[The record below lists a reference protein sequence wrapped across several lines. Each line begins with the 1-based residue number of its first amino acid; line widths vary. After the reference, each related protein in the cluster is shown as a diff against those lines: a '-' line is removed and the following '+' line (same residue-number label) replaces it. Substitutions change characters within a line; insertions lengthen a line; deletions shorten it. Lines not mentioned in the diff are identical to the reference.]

1 MFRATNVERTSMSRV
16 LTCLLA
22 LVCGLGV
29 LQNAAAQS
37 SNGQITGLVTDSTGA
52 AVEGATVVAT
62 NTATGVEYTTRSN
75 GSGVYVLPQLVPG
88 PYKVS
93 LSHQGFATVERPDVA
108 VRTGDRLSLDFSLKP
123 ATTKE
128 VVTVTESLPLLQ
140 ADQSSESTVLDNKM
154 ITELPQLNRNSLDLT
169 GVTPQVQGKGPLSD
183 NIASLGNATYLIANN
198 GNSYAVSGGQV
209 NGTNISVDGNQIQ
222 DSEFN
227 AVNRAIPTPDSIG
240 EFRVESGVLTAD
252 HGRYSGGVIT
262 MNTKSGTNELHGRL
276 FEYFRNQIFNSNGW
290 QNNDIGATR
299 QAFHQN
305 NYGLSLGGPLTIP
318 HVYNGANRTF
328 FYFGWEGE
336 RYNTG
341 APVLTTV
348 PTALQQ
354 QGDFSQTIIDYNVD
368 QTTGVKTPYYAAIFD
383 PFHLDSNGNRMQYGS
398 VPGAPVGFNGF
409 SGSKICSQAD
419 LTGGTCPAA
428 SQGLSLQSTLF
439 AHYMAL
445 YPQPNHV
452 ANGNDGYSNNRL
464 DNIAITRP
472 TDRFFVRLDEN
483 LSNSQRFNLSV
494 SRTHMTNNI
503 PAPWLHAAR
512 SYTYDHDVTGSLQ
525 YNWVINP
532 TSILDV
538 HLGFGVAKLYDDGVS
553 GDGSAPDPSIDTTTW
568 GFDPLIISNPSRTT
582 SQIAPVLNIG
592 GVGATGSPAFA
603 NVGGSQF
610 DTFINQTTN
619 GTVAFTKVF
628 GRHTVKVGYEQYFY
642 RFSEIGGDHTGV
654 AWINNGGG
662 SVQNWQN
669 SGDATT
675 GFPLAELMMG
685 SSHVFQWGN
694 WQITPYGFNE
704 AMYGMDDWKVNQKL
718 TVQIG
723 LRWDHD
729 GGRSPRDFGESTPL
743 TYLINARNVLNPIP
757 SWNWGQ
763 VTSTAGLS
771 GLSSLPQPG
780 WLTQGTTG
788 QVVLLDTPPY
798 PQKKLY
804 TTDMTNFQPRLGMAY
819 AFNDKTVVHASAGI
833 VDQGMGGLS
842 TDWFSF
848 YYNTVTMNQI
858 SSLDGQHWVS
868 ELGPDHGLGTFP
880 TQPSGSNLGYY
891 PRITTNAQY
900 SNITFGQAA
909 NPTQGGAATLNHF
922 QSPTDYIWDVSVQRQ
937 VGRSWTATA
946 DYTGIRGI
954 HLLMPLWGWS
964 LNNIPLQYYQLGT
977 AYEQQNPG
985 SNVFSVQV
993 PNPFYGLSQTFSSEP
1008 TLPLGQMLGL
1018 SPQYANTTPGQATWG
1033 RSFSNFLN
1041 LQIQSRG
1048 YHGLTLLASY
1058 NIRKT
1063 LTNSWGKD
1071 IQHGGPAGS
1080 GYLQNPHN
1088 LMEAYGV
1095 AGYEMPQTLLL
1106 NYSYELP
1113 FGHGR
1118 QFMSHGEGIGYKIL
1132 DEAIGGWNVAGVSTW
1147 DPKGTP
1153 LLVPQFQSLGQAP
1166 YDGLTAPGAAIRWSL
1181 APGVTV
1187 KKSSNYSSALVDPNS
1202 GSFFNGSPTKL
1213 LNPGAF
1219 VKTADFTLANS
1230 PFIFPNVRNPG
1241 AFFTDAT
1248 LLKKFPI
1255 AKEGATYFEL
1265 RLEAQNIFNHANF
1278 NNIDNNPNSPT
1289 FGGVLGK
1296 QQYPRIMQVGAR
1308 LFF

>member
-1 MFRATNVERTSMSRV
+1 MTFPASNRKSISVSCAMR
-16 LTCLLA
+16 LLVA
-22 LVCGLGV
+22 ASVWLAISPGLW
-29 LQNAAAQS
+29 AQS
-37 SNGQITGLVTDSTGA
+37 SNGQITGLVTDQTGA
-52 AVEGATVVAT
+52 AVEGANITAT
-62 NTATGVEYTTRSN
+62 NTATGVSYGTKSN

-93 LSHQGFATVERPDVA
+93 LSREGFATVQRTEMS
-108 VRTGDRLSLDFSLKP
+108 VRTGDHLALDFSLRP
-123 ATTKE
+123 ASAHE
-128 VVTVTESLPLLQ
+128 VVTVTESVPLLQ
-140 ADQSSESTVLDNKM
+140 SDQTSETTVLDNKM

-169 GVTPQVQGKGPLSD
+169 SVIPQVQGKGPLSD
-183 NIASLGNATYLIANN
+183 NIASLGNATYLLANN
-198 GNSYAVSGGQV
+198 GNSYAISGGQV
-209 NGTNISVDGNQIQ
+209 NGTSISVDGNQLQ

-262 MNTKSGTNELHGRL
+262 MNTKSGTNEFHGRL

-290 QNNDIGATR
+290 ANNDVNAPR

-305 NYGLSLGGPLTIP
+305 NYGLSLGGPVKIP
-318 HVYNGANRTF
+318 HLYNGSGKTF
-328 FYFGWEGE
+328 FFFGWEGE

-341 APVLTTV
+341 AVVSSTV
-348 PTALQQ
+348 PTLLQR
-354 QGDFSQTIIDYNVD
+354 QGDFSQTIIDYQNNS
-368 QTTGVKTPYYAAIFD
+368 PIYAAVFD
-383 PFHLDSNGNRMQYGS
+383 PYHLNSGGNRMQYGS
-398 VPGAPVGFNGF
+398 VPGAPVGANGL

-419 LTGGTCPAA
+419 VTGGTCPAA
-428 SQGLSLQSTLF
+428 SQGLSLQSSLF
-439 AHYMAL
+439 AHYMSL
-445 YPQPNHV
+445 YPTPNHV
-452 ANGNDGYSNNRL
+452 ASSIDGYSNDRL
-464 DNIAITRP
+464 DTIAITRP

-483 LSNSQRFNLSV
+483 LSNNQRINLSV
-494 SRTHMTNNI
+494 SRTHMTNRI

-512 SYTYDHDVTGSLQ
+512 SYSFDHDVTGSVQ
-525 YNWVINP
+525 YNWVVSP

-538 HLGFGVAKLYDDGVS
+538 HLGFGVAKLYSDGVS
-553 GDGSAPDPSIDTTTW
+553 GDGSDPDPNVDTTAW
-568 GFDPLIISNPSRTT
+568 GFDPLVMSNPSRST
-582 SQIAPVLNIG
+582 SNIPPVLNVG
-592 GVGATGSPAFA
+592 SVGATGSQAFS

-619 GTVAFTKVF
+619 GTVAFTKVL
-628 GRHTVKVGYEQYFY
+628 GRHTIKVGYEQYFY

-654 AWINNGGG
+654 AWVNNGGG
-662 SVQNWQN
+662 SQQNWQN
-669 SGDATT
+669 PQDATT

-704 AMYGMDDWKVNQKL
+704 AGYGMDDWKVNRKL

-729 GGRSPRDFGESTPL
+729 GGRTPRDFGVSTPL
-743 TYLINARNVLNPIP
+743 TYLINARNVLDPIS

-763 VTSTAGLS
+763 VTSQVPGLA
-771 GLSSLPQPG
+771 SLPQPG

-788 QVVLLDTPPY
+788 QVVLLNTPEH
-798 PQKKLY
+798 PQKTLY
-804 TTDMTNFQPRLGMAY
+804 HTNWLNFQPRLGIAY
-819 AFNDKTVVHASAGI
+819 AFNDKTVLHASAGI
-833 VDQGMGGLS
+833 IDEGLGGLS

-848 YYNTVTMNQI
+848 YYNTVTMNQL
-858 SSLDGQHWVS
+858 SSVDGQHWIS

-880 TQPSGSNLGYY
+880 LQGSGTNLGYFL
-891 PRITTNAQY
+891 PITTNAQF

-909 NPTQGGAATLNHF
+909 NPTQGGAGTLNNF
-922 QSPTDYIWDVSVQRQ
+922 KSPTDYTWDFSVQRQ
-937 VGRSWTATA
+937 IGKNWTATA

-964 LNNIPLQYYQLGT
+964 LNNVPLQYYSLGK
-977 AYEQQNPG
+977 AYEAANPG
-985 SNVFSVQV
+985 SNVFDVQV
-993 PNPFYGLSQTFSSEP
+993 PNPFFGLSQTFSSET
-1008 TLPLGQMLGL
+1008 TLPLGQVLGL

-1033 RSFSNFLN
+1033 RSFANFLN
-1041 LQIQSRG
+1041 LQIQSRS

-1080 GYLQNPHN
+1080 GFLQNPHN

-1095 AGYEMPQTLLL
+1095 AGYEVPQTLLL

-1113 FGHGR
+1113 FGRGR
-1118 QFMSHGEGIGYKIL
+1118 QFMNHGGGAFKVL
-1132 DEAIGGWNVAGVSTW
+1132 DQIIGGWNVAGVSTW
-1147 DPKGTP
+1147 NPKGTP
-1153 LLVPQFQSLGQAP
+1153 VLVPQVPG
-1166 YDGLTAPGAAIRWSL
+1166 GITAPGAAIRYSL
-1181 APGVTV
+1181 ASGVGV
-1187 KKSSNYSSALVDPNS
+1187 KKSSDYGAALVDPNL
-1202 GSFFNGSPTKL
+1202 GTFFSSNGTGV
-1213 LNPGAF
+1213 LNPAAF
-1219 VKTADFTLANS
+1219 VPTPDFTLSNT
-1230 PFIFPNVRNPG
+1230 PFIFPNLRNPG
-1241 AFFTDAT
+1241 AFYTDAT

-1265 RLEAQNIFNHANF
+1265 RMEAQNVFNHANF
-1278 NNIDNNPNSPT
+1278 NRIDNSPTSPT

-1296 QQYPRIMQVGAR
+1296 TGQRIMQIGAR
-1308 LFF
+1308 IFF

>member
-1 MFRATNVERTSMSRV
+1 MSRAKDVKRTSMLRV
-16 LTCLLA
+16 VTCLLA
-22 LVCGLGV
+22 LLCWY
-29 LQNAAAQS
+29 AAVQKAVAQS

-52 AVEGATVVAT
+52 AVEGATVTAT
-62 NTATGVEYTTRSN
+62 NNATGVEYTTKSN
-75 GSGVYVLPQLVPG
+75 GAGVYVLPQLVPG

-93 LSHQGFATVERPDVA
+93 LSHEGFATVDRPEIV
-108 VRTGDRLSLDFSLKP
+108 VRTGDHLSLDFSLKP

-128 VVTVTESLPLLQ
+128 IVTVTESAPLLQ
-140 ADQSSESTVLDNKM
+140 ADQTSASTVLDNKM

-169 GVTPQVQGKGPLSD
+169 AVTPQVQGKGPLSD

-198 GNSYAVSGGQV
+198 GNSYAVAGGQV
-209 NGTNISVDGNQIQ
+209 NGTNISVDGNQLQ

-252 HGRYSGGVIT
+252 HGRYSGGIIT

-276 FEYFRNQIFNSNGW
+276 FEYFRNQIMNSNGW

-341 APVLTTV
+341 ATVQTTV

-354 QGDFSQTIIDYNVD
+354 QGDFSQTIIDYQND
-368 QTTGVKTPYYAAIFD
+368 SPIYAAIFD
-383 PFHLDSNGNRMQYGS
+383 PYHLDANGNRMAYGH
-398 VPGAPVGFNGF
+398 VANAPVGANGLY
-409 SGSKICSQAD
+409 GSKICSQAD
-419 LTGGTCPAA
+419 ITGGTCPAA
-428 SQGLSLQSTLF
+428 SQGLSLQSSLF

-452 ANGNDGYSNNRL
+452 PSSIDGYSNDRL
-464 DNIAITRP
+464 DSISITRP

-483 LSNSQRFNLSV
+483 LSNSQRFNLSI

-538 HLGFGVAKLYDDGVS
+538 HLGLGVAKLYDDGVS
-553 GDGSAPDPSIDTTTW
+553 GDGSSPDPSIDTTTW
-568 GFDPLIISNPSRTT
+568 GFDPLVVSNPSRTT
-582 SQIAPVLNIG
+582 SHIAPVLNIG
-592 GVGATGSPAFA
+592 SVGATGSPAFS

-610 DTFINQTTN
+610 DTFINQTEN
-619 GTVAFTKVF
+619 ASVAFTKVF
-628 GRHTVKVGYEQYFY
+628 GRHTIKVGYEQYFY

-669 SGDATT
+669 SGDPTT

-704 AMYGMDDWKVNQKL
+704 AAYAMDDWKVNRKL
-718 TVQIG
+718 TVQMG
-723 LRWDHD
+723 MRWDHD
-729 GGRSPRDFGESTPL
+729 GGRAPRDFGISTPL
-743 TYLINARNVLNPIP
+743 TYDINARNVLAPI
-757 SWNWGQ
+757 SGWDWSQ
-763 VTSTAGLS
+763 VTAAVPGL
-771 GLSSLPQPG
+771 GALPQPG
-780 WLTQGTTG
+780 WLTQGATGRVVMLNTPEYPRKNLYNTTWAN
-788 QVVLLDTPPY
+788 L
-798 PQKKLY
+798 
-804 TTDMTNFQPRLGMAY
+804 QPRLGIAY
-819 AFNDKTVVHASAGI
+819 AFNDKTVLHASAGI
-833 VDQGMGGLS
+833 IDQGLNGLS

-848 YYNTVTMNQI
+848 YYNTITMNQI
-858 SSLDGQHWVS
+858 SSLDGQHWIS
-868 ELGPDHGLGTFP
+868 EIGPDHGLGTFP
-880 TQPSGSNLGYY
+880 LQGSGSNLGFY
-891 PRITTNAQY
+891 PVVKDNAQY
-900 SNITFGQAA
+900 AYITFGQAA
-909 NPTQGGAATLNHF
+909 NPTQGGAATISNF
-922 QSPTDYIWDVSVQRQ
+922 KSPTDYTWDFSVQRQ
-937 VGRSWTATA
+937 VGKDWTATV
-946 DYTGIRGI
+946 DYTGVRGI

-964 LNNIPLQYYQLGT
+964 LNNIPTQYYALGT
-977 AYEQQNPG
+977 QYEQQNPG
-985 SNVFSVQV
+985 SNVFSTQV
-993 PNPFYGLSQTFSSEP
+993 PNPFLGLSQTFSSEP
-1008 TLPLGQMLGL
+1008 TLPLSQVLGL

-1041 LQIQSRG
+1041 MQIQSRG

-1058 NIRKT
+1058 SIRKT

-1080 GYLQNPHN
+1080 GFLQNPHN

-1095 AGYEMPQTLLL
+1095 AGYEMPQTVLL

-1118 QFMSHGEGIGYKIL
+1118 QFMSHGSGFGYKIL
-1132 DEAIGGWNVAGVSTW
+1132 DQVIGGWNIAGVSTW
-1147 DPKGTP
+1147 NPKGTP

-1166 YDGLTAPGAAIRWSL
+1166 YYGLTAPGAAIRWSV
-1181 APGVTV
+1181 APGVKV
-1187 KKSSNYSSALVDPNS
+1187 KSSSNYSAALVDPNM
-1202 GSFFNGSPTKL
+1202 GTFFSSSPKGV
-1213 LNPGAF
+1213 LNAGAF
-1219 VKTADFTLANS
+1219 VKTPDFTLANS

-1241 AFFTDAT
+1241 SFFTDAT

-1265 RLEAQNIFNHANF
+1265 RMEAQNIFNHANY

-1289 FGGVLGK
+1289 FGGVMGK
-1296 QQYPRIMQVGAR
+1296 TQNPRIMQIGAR

>member
-1 MFRATNVERTSMSRV
+1 MTFPASDRKSISISSAMRLLVIASVCLGLSQSMW
-16 LTCLLA
+16 
-22 LVCGLGV
+22 
-29 LQNAAAQS
+29 AQS
-37 SNGQITGLVTDSTGA
+37 SNGQISGLVTDQTGA
-52 AVEGATVVAT
+52 AVEGAIVTAT
-62 NTATGVEYTTRSN
+62 NTATGVAYGGKSN
-75 GSGVYVLPQLVPG
+75 GAGVYVLPQLVPG

-93 LSHQGFATVERPDVA
+93 LSREGFATVQRTELT

-123 ATTKE
+123 AAAQE
-128 VVTVTESLPLLQ
+128 VVTVTESVPLLQ
-140 ADQSSESTVLDNKM
+140 SDQTSESTVLDNKM

-169 GVTPQVQGKGPLSD
+169 SVIPQVQGKGPLSD

-198 GNSYAVSGGQV
+198 GNSYAVAGGQV
-209 NGTNISVDGNQIQ
+209 NGTSISVDGNQLQ

-262 MNTKSGTNELHGRL
+262 MNTKSGTNDFHGRL

-290 QNNDIGATR
+290 ANNDVDAPR

-305 NYGLSLGGPLTIP
+305 NYGISLGGPVKIP
-318 HVYNGANRTF
+318 HLYNGSGKTF
-328 FYFGWEGE
+328 FFFGWEGE

-341 APVLTTV
+341 AVVSSTV
-348 PTALQQ
+348 PTLLQR
-354 QGDFSQTIIDYNVD
+354 QGDFSQTIIDYQNNS
-368 QTTGVKTPYYAAIFD
+368 PIYAAIFD
-383 PFHLDSNGNRMQYGS
+383 PYHLDASGNRMQYGS
-398 VPGAPVGFNGF
+398 VPGAPIGANGL

-419 LTGGTCPAA
+419 VAGGTCPAA

-439 AHYMAL
+439 AHYMSL
-445 YPQPNHV
+445 YPSPNHV
-452 ANGNDGYSNNRL
+452 ASSIDGYSNDRL
-464 DNIAITRP
+464 DTIAITRP

-483 LSNSQRFNLSV
+483 LSNNQRINVSV
-494 SRTHMTNNI
+494 SRTHMTNHI
-503 PAPWLHAAR
+503 PAPWPHAAR
-512 SYTYDHDVTGSLQ
+512 SFSFDHDVTGSVQ
-525 YNWVINP
+525 YNWVVSP

-538 HLGFGVAKLYDDGVS
+538 HLGFGVAKLYSDGVS
-553 GDGSAPDPSIDTTTW
+553 GDGSDPDPNVDTTTW
-568 GFDPLIISNPSRTT
+568 GFDPLIMSNPSRST
-582 SQIAPVLNIG
+582 SHIPPVLNIG
-592 GVGATGSPAFA
+592 SVGATGSQAFS

-619 GTVAFTKVF
+619 GTVAFTKVL
-628 GRHTVKVGYEQYFY
+628 GRHTIKVGYEQYFY

-654 AWINNGGG
+654 AWVNNGGG
-662 SVQNWQN
+662 SQQNWQN
-669 SGDATT
+669 PQDATT

-704 AMYGMDDWKVNQKL
+704 AAYGMDDWKVNRKL
-718 TVQIG
+718 TIQMG

-729 GGRSPRDFGESTPL
+729 GGRTPRDFGVSTPL
-743 TYLINARNVLNPIP
+743 TYLINARNVLSPI
-757 SWNWGQ
+757 STWNWGQ
-763 VTSTAGLS
+763 VTSQVPGLAA
-771 GLSSLPQPG
+771 LPQPG

-788 QVVLLDTPPY
+788 QVVLLNTPEH
-798 PQKKLY
+798 PQRTLY
-804 TTDMTNFQPRLGMAY
+804 HTTFMNFQPRLGIAY
-819 AFNDKTVVHASAGI
+819 AFNDKTVFHASAGI
-833 VDQGMGGLS
+833 IDEGLGGLS

-858 SSLDGQHWVS
+858 SSVDGQHWIT

-880 TQPSGSNLGYY
+880 LQASGSNLGYFR
-891 PRITTNAQY
+891 PITTNAQY

-909 NPTQGGAATLNHF
+909 NPTQGGAATLNNF
-922 QSPTDYIWDVSVQRQ
+922 KSPTDYTWDFSVQRQ
-937 VGRSWTATA
+937 IGRNWTATA

-964 LNNIPLQYYQLGT
+964 LNNVPLQYYSLGK
-977 AYEQQNPG
+977 AYEAANPG
-985 SNVFSVQV
+985 SNVFDVQV
-993 PNPFYGLSQTFSSEP
+993 PNPFFGLSQTFASES
-1008 TLPLGQMLGL
+1008 TLPLGQLLGL

-1041 LQIQSRG
+1041 LQIQSRS
-1048 YHGLTLLASY
+1048 YHGLSLLASY

-1080 GYLQNPHN
+1080 GFLQNPHN

-1113 FGHGR
+1113 FGRGR
-1118 QFMSHGEGIGYKIL
+1118 QFMNHGGTAFKVL
-1132 DEAIGGWNVAGVSTW
+1132 DQVIGGWNVAGVSTW
-1147 DPKGTP
+1147 NPKGTP
-1153 LLVPQFQSLGQAP
+1153 VLMPQVPG
-1166 YDGLTAPGAAIRWSL
+1166 GITAPGAAIRYSL
-1181 APGVTV
+1181 APGARV
-1187 KKSSNYSSALVDPNS
+1187 KTSSDYSAALVDPNL
-1202 GSFFNGSPTKL
+1202 GSFFSSSATGI
-1213 LNPGAF
+1213 LNPAAF
-1219 VKTADFTLANS
+1219 VATPDFTLSNA
-1230 PFIFPNVRNPG
+1230 PFIFPNLRNPG
-1241 AFFTDAT
+1241 AFYTDAT

-1265 RLEAQNIFNHANF
+1265 RMEAQNVFNHANF
-1278 NNIDNNPNSPT
+1278 NRIDNNPTSPT

-1296 QQYPRIMQVGAR
+1296 TGQRIMQIGAR
-1308 LFF
+1308 IFF

>member
-1 MFRATNVERTSMSRV
+1 MFPTKNGEHTSMSRV
-16 LTCLLA
+16 FLCLVA
-22 LVCGLGV
+22 LVGFLASQSGF
-29 LQNAAAQS
+29 AQS
-37 SNGQITGLVTDSTGA
+37 SNGQLTGLVADSSGA
-52 AVEGATVVAT
+52 AVEGASVTAT
-62 NTATGVEYTTRSN
+62 NTATGVGYTGTTN
-75 GSGVYVLPQLVPG
+75 GAGVYVLPQLVPG
-88 PYKVS
+88 QYKVS
-93 LSHQGFATVERPDVA
+93 LTKEGFATVEHSVLT
-108 VRTGDRLSLDFSLKP
+108 VRTGDHLSLDFSLKP
-123 ATTKE
+123 AAAKE
-128 VVTVTESLPLLQ
+128 VVTVTEAASLLES
-140 ADQSSESTVLDNKM
+140 DQTSASTVLDNQM
-154 ITELPQLNRNSLDLT
+154 ITDLPQLSRNSLDLT
-169 GVTPQVQGKGPLSD
+169 SVVPQVQGKGPLSD

-198 GNSYAVSGGQV
+198 GNSYAVAGGQV
-209 NGTNISVDGNQIQ
+209 NGTSISVDGNQLQ

-227 AVNRAIPTPDSIG
+227 AVNRAIPTPDSVG

-262 MNTKSGTNELHGRL
+262 MNTKSGTNRFHGRL
-276 FEYFRNQIFNSNGW
+276 FEYFRNQILNSNGW
-290 QNNDIGATR
+290 ANNDAGASR

-305 NYGLSLGGPLTIP
+305 DYGVSLGGPVKLP
-318 HVYNGANRTF
+318 HVYDGAGKTF
-328 FYFGWEGE
+328 FFFGWEGE

-341 APVLTTV
+341 AVVRTTV
-348 PTALQQ
+348 PTLLQQ
-354 QGDFSQTIIDYNVD
+354 QGDFSQTIIDYQN
-368 QTTGVKTPYYAAIFD
+368 QAPIYASIFD
-383 PFHLDSNGNRMQYGS
+383 PYHLDSSGNRLQYGS
-398 VPGAPVGFNGF
+398 VPGAPVGANGF

-419 LTGGTCPAA
+419 VTGGTCPAA
-428 SQGLSLQSTLF
+428 SLGLSLQSTLF

-445 YPQPNHV
+445 YPQPNHQ
-452 ANGNDGYSNNRL
+452 ANTNDGYSNDRL
-464 DNIAITRP
+464 DTIAITRP
-472 TDRFFVRLDEN
+472 TDRFFLRLDEN
-483 LSNSQRFNLSV
+483 LSNSQRMNLSI
-494 SRTHMTNNI
+494 SRSHMTNNI

-525 YNWVINP
+525 YNWVVSP
-532 TSILDV
+532 TSILDA
-538 HLGFGVAKLYDDGVS
+538 HIGFGVAKLYSDGVS
-553 GDGSAPDPSIDTTTW
+553 GDGSAPDPNVDTTTW
-568 GFDPLIISNPSRTT
+568 GFDPLIVNNPSRST
-582 SQIAPVLNIG
+582 SQIPPVLNIG
-592 GVGATGSPAFA
+592 SVGAIGSQGFS

-619 GTVAFTKVF
+619 GTVSFTKVI
-628 GRHTVKVGYEQYFY
+628 GRHTLKVGYEQYFY

-669 SGDATT
+669 PGDATT

-704 AMYGMDDWKVNQKL
+704 AAYAMDDWKVNRKL
-718 TVQIG
+718 TVQMG

-729 GGRSPRDFGESTPL
+729 GSRTPRDFGESTPL
-743 TYLINARNVLNPIP
+743 TYLINAKNVLSPI
-757 SWNWGQ
+757 STWNWGQ
-763 VTSTAGLS
+763 VTSTPGLG
-771 GLSSLPQPG
+771 GLASLPQPG

-798 PQKKLY
+798 SQKTLY
-804 TTDMTNFQPRLGMAY
+804 HTDWKNFQPRLGLAY
-819 AFNDKTVVHASAGI
+819 TFDDKTVVHASAGI
-833 VDQGMGGLS
+833 IDEGLGGLS

-848 YYNTVTMNQI
+848 YYNTITMNQI
-858 SSLDGQHWVS
+858 SSVDSQHWIS

-880 TQPSGSNLGYY
+880 LQSSGSNLGYY

-922 QSPTDYIWDVSVQRQ
+922 QSPTDYTWDVSIQRQ

-964 LNNIPLQYYQLGT
+964 LNNVPLQYYSLGS
-977 AYEQQNPG
+977 AYEAANPG
-985 SNVFSVQV
+985 SNVFETPV
-993 PNPFYGLSQTFSSEP
+993 PNPFYGLSQTFSSEA
-1008 TLPLGQMLGL
+1008 TLPLGQVLGL

-1033 RSFSNFLN
+1033 RSFANFLN

-1063 LTNSWGKD
+1063 LTNTWGKD

-1080 GYLQNPHN
+1080 GYLQDPHN

-1095 AGYEMPQTLLL
+1095 AGYEVPQTVLL

-1113 FGHGR
+1113 LGHGR
-1118 QFMSHGEGIGYKIL
+1118 QFMNGGGGFGYKLL
-1132 DEAIGGWNVAGVSTW
+1132 DEVVGGWNVAGVTTW
-1147 DPKGTP
+1147 NPKGLP
-1153 LLVPQFQSLGQAP
+1153 LLVPQIPGAI
-1166 YDGLTAPGAAIRWSL
+1166 TAPGAAIRYSL
-1181 APGVTV
+1181 QPGVKV
-1187 KKSSNYSSALVDPNS
+1187 KTSSDYSGALVDPNS
-1202 GSFFNGSPTKL
+1202 GDFFNNPSSPNRV
-1213 LNPGAF
+1213 LNSAAF
-1219 VKTADFTLANS
+1219 VRTPDFTLANS

-1241 AFFTDAT
+1241 AFYTDAT

-1255 AKEGATYFEL
+1255 AAEGATYFEL
-1265 RLEAQNIFNHANF
+1265 RLEAQNIFNHANY
-1278 NNIDNNPNSPT
+1278 NNIDNNPNDPT
-1289 FGGVLGK
+1289 FGGILGK
-1296 QQYPRIMQVGAR
+1296 TGQRIMQIGAR